1 MRIKKIRVTDLFG
14 TFDHTIPLNL
24 SENATIIIGPNGY
37 GKTTVLKMT
46 YGILTGKFSIFFKI
60 PFSEFILELDTNG
73 YIRIEKKFPK
83 KPKKDRIPF
92 DLIISISENGESPK
106 KYNLS
111 DISPVRARDMY
122 YFARNL
128 FDEDLLMERNIVNQ
142 MRGRFDYLDIDVLFT
157 IIEKYWDVTSGD
169 MIDERQIP
177 PEILRMG
184 LAETVPMLIP
194 IRKFTKNLS
203 VHLIQAQRLISRP
216 RIKSDKKTDEDISVV
231 KLYSDELAKVIG
243 ERLAKSAE
251 KAQKLDSTFP
261 HRVISQTPPLNAKD
275 AYAELRDE
283 LQKLREK
290 RIHLKE
296 TGILVE
302 LGGELEIPEVI
313 DDEDRL
319 NFLNGV
325 LTEYVRDTKEKLV
338 VFDELSDKIELIK
351 RIINER
357 FAPHKKLEISKDKGF
372 TFITSTGSELAPTDL
387 SSGEQHELVL
397 LYELLFKVPAGSLVL
412 IDEPELSLHIAWQQQ
427 FLGDLLAITNI
438 AKLDALVATHAPD
451 IIHARWDLTVDLGSK

>member
-1 MRIKKIRVTDLFG
+1 
-14 TFDHTIPLNL
+14 
-24 SENATIIIGPNGY
+24 
-37 GKTTVLKMT
+37 
-46 YGILTGKFSIFFKI
+46 
-60 PFSEFILELDTNG
+60 
-73 YIRIEKKFPK
+73 
-83 KPKKDRIPF
+83 
-92 DLIISISENGESPK
+92 
-106 KYNLS
+106 
-111 DISPVRARDMY
+111 MY